1 MQVCED
7 YASKHK
13 SPAQL
18 KIFLVILKI
27 FHIIYLD
34 YLRVCIKAKLPY
46 LMCRAS
52 RFFSFPLPFHPIYCG
67 SMAIIRSLTHPV
79 ENCWMR
85 IWKNQTTRIIRVNLD
100 PELSSQAIHAPL
112 VNAASPTLKHI
123 AKSA

>member
-67 SMAIIRSLTHPV
+67 SMAISDHLPIQWKIAGCGYGKIRQPG
-79 ENCWMR
+79 
-85 IWKNQTTRIIRVNLD
+85 
-100 PELSSQAIHAPL
+100 
-112 VNAASPTLKHI
+112 
-123 AKSA
+123 